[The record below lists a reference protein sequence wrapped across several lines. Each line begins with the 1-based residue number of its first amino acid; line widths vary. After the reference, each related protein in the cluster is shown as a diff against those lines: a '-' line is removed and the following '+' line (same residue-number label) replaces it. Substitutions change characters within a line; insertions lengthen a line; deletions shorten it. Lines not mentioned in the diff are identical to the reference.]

1 MISLSHFSLLQ
12 AQDRAHRIGQ
22 KKPVKVFR
30 FVTENTVEEKVVER
44 ALSKLQLDNMV
55 IQQGRLVEQ
64 NKALSSAELLNMV
77 RHGADEII
85 GSSVTV
91 QTDEDIDAILK
102 RGEAKTEEVNE
113 QIRKKIQDLGGNM
126 QEFSLDSTTDFNY
139 REFDGVDYQEGAK
152 NLKELLVSNWE
163 DGPRLRAQRSTY
175 NIDDYY
181 RGVMKSEGKVK
192 KGPLPRPPK
201 QPTIYDFQFYPDRL
215 YEIFDKETAS
225 YRRRLEARKVGR
237 SEEDEEFGDL
247 TEEEETA
254 KEKMLQQ
261 GYSNWSR
268 KDFMQFIKACERHGR
283 KDVENITSE
292 IEGKTEKEVRA
303 YLKAFKTNYKKI
315 AGWERLIDRIE
326 KGEEKL
332 QRLQEMQDALAK
344 KVFKIFSLFFFT
356 FFLTSLFFSQISR
369 YKDPFKQLKLSYGNT
384 KGKAFTAEEDAFL
397 LCMTHQIGYGN
408 WEELKAEIRKS
419 WQFRFDWYLKSRTP
433 QELNR
438 RVDIL
443 IRIIEKENEELSR
456 SAKKSPAVAKRKSTS
471 TPPPPPPP
479 SKKQKR

>member
-1 MISLSHFSLLQ
+1 MILIGIRSAIFRFVDSSNAMTVAFLKYLQ

-30 FVTENTVEEKVVER
+30 FVTEKTVEEKVVER
-44 ALSKLQLDNMV
+44 ALAKLRLDTMV

-77 RHGADEII
+77 RHGADEIVSSTA
-85 GSSVTV
+85 GSDL
-91 QTDEDIDAILK
+91 TDEDIDAILM
-102 RGEAKTEEVNE
+102 RGEAKTEEAEE
-113 QIRKKIQDLGGNM
+113 QLKKKIQDLGGNM
-126 QEFSLDSTTDFNY
+126 QEFRLDSTDDFNY

-181 RGVMKSEGKVK
+181 RGVMKSEGKPK

-215 YEIFDKETAS
+215 YELFEKETAA
-225 YRRRLEARKVGR
+225 YRRRLEARKAGR
-237 SEEDEEFGDL
+237 SEEDEDFGDL
-247 TEEEETA
+247 TEEEEAA
-254 KEKMLQQ
+254 KDKMLQQ
-261 GYSNWSR
+261 GFSNWSR
-268 KDFMQFIKACERHGR
+268 KDFSQFIKACERHGR
-283 KDVENITSE
+283 KDVENVTSE

-315 AGWERLIDRIE
+315 NGWERFIDRIE

-344 KVFKIFSLFFFT
+344 KVLLLSFLRLFF
-356 FFLTSLFFSQISR
+356 
-369 YKDPFKQLKLSYGNT
+369 
-384 KGKAFTAEEDAFL
+384 
-397 LCMTHQIGYGN
+397 
-408 WEELKAEIRKS
+408 
-419 WQFRFDWYLKSRTP
+419 
-433 QELNR
+433 
-438 RVDIL
+438 
-443 IRIIEKENEELSR
+443 
-456 SAKKSPAVAKRKSTS
+456 
-471 TPPPPPPP
+471 
-479 SKKQKR
+479 